1 AGPLAGSIAL
11 TVLPELLTTLT
22 DYRLIL
28 YGVLL
33 LVSIYWLPGG
43 VVGAITALARRS
55 RITAEPAATP
65 SGPSAELL
73 ARTKAPVPVVD
84 SAPLLGVDAIGVAF
98 GGIVALA
105 DVTLTVPARGIVAVI
120 GPNGAGKTTL
130 LNLITGY
137 YRPAS
142 GRIHFAGVPITG
154 LAPHAVARRGVT
166 RTFQNAQLFDDLTV
180 IENVMVGVARA
191 RLGGLVSAL
200 LGAPGARRRERE

>member
-1 AGPLAGSIAL
+1 
-11 TVLPELLTTLT
+11 
-22 DYRLIL
+22 
-28 YGVLL
+28 
-33 LVSIYWLPGG
+33 
-43 VVGAITALARRS
+43 RS
-55 RITAEPAATP
+55 RAAAEPAATP
-65 SGPSAELL
+65 SAATPEPVGRMA
-73 ARTKAPVPVVD
+73 APAPAVD

-98 GGIVALA
+98 GGVVALA
-105 DVTLTVPARGIVAVI
+105 EVTLTVPARGIMAVI

-142 GRIHFAGVPITG
+142 GRIHFAGEPITG

-200 LGAPGARRRERE
+200 LGAPGARRRERELRSR